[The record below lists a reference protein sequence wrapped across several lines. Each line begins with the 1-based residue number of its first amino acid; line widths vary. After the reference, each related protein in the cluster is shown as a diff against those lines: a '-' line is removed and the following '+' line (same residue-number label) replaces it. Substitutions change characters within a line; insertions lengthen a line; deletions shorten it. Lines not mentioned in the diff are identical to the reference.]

1 METKL
6 TQKIV
11 YDLAR
16 GYEAGKTTIELSK
29 EFNLAVATVC
39 RGLRKAGIDPERKDE
54 FFTDKEFT
62 KEERDG
68 IVGDYTANVPIA
80 VIIIKYKTSHGK
92 VIEVLESAGIYEKR
106 EQKSPIS
113 KVIHIGN
120 NIRRILNLEE
130 QGQLCEQFIDG
141 PLSRPELAKEW
152 GVHQDTVNAILR
164 RHKIGVKRWV
174 PEEIR
179 ETFCQEFKDKIFNL
193 YDIAK
198 TYGLD
203 PATVKYWL
211 TKNGVLATTEEE
223 AREVTTKRIL
233 TAAEFKR
240 IAREHEV
247 QSLMN
252 LIEIADNPNAEL
264 RARID
269 CNKYVIEISRGKP
282 SEMKAEDEGEEKT
295 ATDKIMGMLN
305 TNLFDKKG

>member
-16 GYEAGKTTIELSK
+16 GYEAGKTTIELAK

-54 FFTDKEFT
+54 FFTDKAFS
-62 KEERDG
+62 KEEREG
-68 IVGDYTANVPIA
+68 IIADYTINVPITD
-80 VIIIKYKTSHGK
+80 IIIKYKTSHGK
-92 VIEVLESAGIYEKR
+92 VIAVLESEGIY
-106 EQKSPIS
+106 QKKEHSPTTS
-113 KVIHIGN
+113 KIVHIGD
-120 NIRRILNLEE
+120 NIRRILSMDE
-130 QGQLCEQFIDG
+130 QKQLCEQFVDG
-141 PLSRPELAKEW
+141 PLSQPELAKEW
-152 GVHQDTVNAILR
+152 GVHIDTVKAILR
-164 RHKIGVKRWV
+164 RHNTGVKRWV
-174 PEEIR
+174 PEEIIDS
-179 ETFCQEFKDKIFNL
+179 FCQEFKDRVFNL

-282 SEMKAEDEGEEKT
+282 SEMKAEDDGEEKT

-305 TNLFDKKG
+305 TNLFNKKG